1 MNNLFMSQDF
11 YFYLFAIAVVVVV
24 FLVIKKI
31 ASCLIKSIVMLVIV
45 AALAY
50 IWFMYFRT

>member
-1 MNNLFMSQDF
+1 MSQDF

-24 FLVIKKI
+24 FLIIKKI

>member
-1 MNNLFMSQDF
+1 MSQDF

-24 FLVIKKI
+24 FLINKKI

-50 IWFMYFRT
+50 ICSSY